1 MIDSIMNGSIS
12 SDLMLWILAA
22 VIGLAV
28 LAFTFALAGEEPGAK
43 RLERVRSRSSGQGSE
58 EQVQEVIL
66 RLDQKRNKGLDSM
79 VRNLLPRP
87 DLLRLRLLRTG
98 WSLSL
103 GSYAVMCGVT
113 GLIFIGLFV
122 YLDLM
127 LAISIPAAIV
137 LALLLPHL
145 VVSYACHRRA
155 KKFTALFPDAIGLM
169 VRGIKSGLPITE
181 TFVVVA
187 QEISDPVGMEF
198 RRVSDQIRLGQQME
212 QALWDA
218 AKRVDTAEIKFL
230 VVSLSVQKETG
241 GNLAETLENLEIVL
255 RRRRQMKLKVRAMA
269 SEARASAAIIGSLPF
284 ITMAILSGINRPYIS
299 RLFETDLGN
308 KMLVGAAFAM
318 SAGIYIMQKMAKF
331 EI

>member
-1 MIDSIMNGSIS
+1 MIDSIINGSID
-12 SDLMLWILAA
+12 SDVLLWILAA
-22 VIGLAV
+22 VLGLTV
-28 LAFTFALAGEEPGAK
+28 LSLAFAFGGDEPGAK
-43 RLERVRSRSSGQGSE
+43 RVQRVRSRARGQSSE
-58 EQVQEVIL
+58 EDVQEVIL
-66 RLDQKRNKGLDSM
+66 RLDQKRNTGLDSM

-98 WSLSL
+98 WSMSL
-103 GSYAVMCGVT
+103 GTYAMMCGVSA
-113 GLIFIGLFV
+113 LFFIGLFI
-122 YLDLM
+122 YLQLM
-127 LAISIPAAIV
+127 LALAIPGAIIFG
-137 LALLLPHL
+137 LLLPHFI
-145 VVSYACHRRA
+145 VGYACRRRA

-169 VRGIKSGLPITE
+169 VRGIKSGLPIAE
-181 TFVVVA
+181 TFVVVG
-187 QEISDPVGMEF
+187 QEIGEPVGTEF
-198 RRVSDQIRLGQQME
+198 RRVSDQIRLGQQMD

-241 GNLAETLENLEIVL
+241 GNLAETLENLETVL

-284 ITMAILSGINRPYIS
+284 ITMAILLGINRPYIS

-308 KMLVGAAFAM
+308 KMLAGAAFAM
-318 SAGIYIMQKMAKF
+318 SAGIFVMQKMAKF

>member
-1 MIDSIMNGSIS
+1 MIDSIINGSI
-12 SDLMLWILAA
+12 DNDVLLWVLAG
-22 VIGLAV
+22 VLGLAV
-28 LAFTFALAGEEPGAK
+28 LSIAFALGGDESGTK
-43 RLERVRSRSSGQGSE
+43 RVERVRTRARGQGGE
-58 EQVQEVIL
+58 DQVQEVIL
-66 RLDQKRNKGLDSM
+66 RLDQKRNTGLDSM

-103 GSYAVMCGVT
+103 GTYALMCGISA
-113 GLIFIGLFV
+113 LFFLGLFV
-122 YLDLM
+122 YLELM
-127 LAISIPAAIV
+127 LALAIPAAII
-137 LALLLPHL
+137 LGLLLPHL
-145 VVSYACHRRA
+145 VVNFACHRRA

-169 VRGIKSGLPITE
+169 VRGIKSGLPIAE
-181 TFVVVA
+181 TFVVVG
-187 QEISDPVGMEF
+187 QEIAEPVGTEF
-198 RRVSDQIRLGQQME
+198 RRVSDQIRLGQQMD

-218 AKRVDTAEIKFL
+218 AKRVDTQEIKFL

-241 GNLAETLENLEIVL
+241 GNLAETLENLETVL

-284 ITMAILSGINRPYIS
+284 ITLAILSGINRPYIA

-308 KMLVGAAFAM
+308 KMLAGAAFAM
-318 SAGIYIMQKMAKF
+318 TAGVYVMQKMAKF

>member
-1 MIDSIMNGSIS
+1 MIDSLVNGSI
-12 SDLMLWILAA
+12 DTDVLLWILAA
-22 VIGLAV
+22 VLGLTV
-28 LAFTFALAGEEPGAK
+28 LSLAFAFGGEERGAK
-43 RLERVRSRSSGQGSE
+43 RVERVRSRARGQGGD

-66 RLDQKRNKGLDSM
+66 RLDQKRNSGLDSV
-79 VRNLLPRP
+79 VRNMLPRP
-87 DLLRLRLLRTG
+87 DLLRLRILRAG
-98 WSLSL
+98 WSMGL
-103 GSYAVMCGVT
+103 GTYALICAITALMFT
-113 GLIFIGLFV
+113 GLFL
-122 YLDLM
+122 YLDLI
-127 LAISIPAAIV
+127 LAIGAPAAII
-137 LALLLPHL
+137 LGLMLPHL
-145 VVSYACHRRA
+145 AVSYACHRRA

-169 VRGIKSGLPITE
+169 VRGIKSGLPIAE

-187 QEISDPVGMEF
+187 QEVLDPVGTEF
-198 RRVSDQIRLGQQME
+198 RRVSDQIRLGQQMD

-241 GNLAETLENLEIVL
+241 GNLAETLENLETVL

-284 ITMAILSGINRPYIS
+284 ITMAILLGINRPYIM
-299 RLFETDLGN
+299 RLFETELGN
-308 KMLVGAAFAM
+308 KMLIGAACAM

>member
-1 MIDSIMNGSIS
+1 MIDSIMNGSI
-12 SDLMLWILAA
+12 DNDVLLWILAG
-22 VIGLAV
+22 VLGLAV
-28 LAFTFALAGEEPGAK
+28 LSLAFAFAGDEPGAQ
-43 RLERVRSRSSGQGSE
+43 RVERVRSRARGQGSE

-66 RLDQKRNKGLDSM
+66 RLDQKRNTGLDSM

-103 GSYAVMCGVT
+103 GTYAMMCGISTLFFAGV
-113 GLIFIGLFV
+113 LI
-122 YLDLM
+122 YLELM
-127 LAISIPAAIV
+127 LALAIPAALI
-137 LALLLPHL
+137 LGLWLPHL
-145 VVSYACHRRA
+145 VVGYACHRRA

-169 VRGIKSGLPITE
+169 VRGIKSGLPIAE
-181 TFVVVA
+181 TFVVVG
-187 QEISDPVGMEF
+187 QEIADPVGTEF
-198 RRVSDQIRLGQQME
+198 RRVSDQIRLGQQMD

-241 GNLAETLENLEIVL
+241 GNLAETLENLETVL

-284 ITMAILSGINRPYIS
+284 ITMAILSGINRPYIA

-308 KMLVGAAFAM
+308 KMLVGAACAM
-318 SAGIYIMQKMAKF
+318 SAGIYVMQKMAKF

>member
-1 MIDSIMNGSIS
+1 MIDNILNGSID
-12 SDLMLWILAA
+12 SDLLLWVVAGA
-22 VIGLAV
+22 IGLAV
-28 LAFTFALAGEEPGAK
+28 LAMAFALGGEEAGAK
-43 RLERVRSRSSGQGSE
+43 RLARVRSRARGQGSE

-87 DLLRLRLLRTG
+87 DLLRLRLLKTG
-98 WSLSL
+98 LSRSL
-103 GSYAVMCGVT
+103 GTYALMCGVAAVFF
-113 GLIFIGLFV
+113 LGLFV
-122 YLDLM
+122 YLELM
-127 LAISIPAAIV
+127 LALAVPAAII
-137 LALLLPHL
+137 LGLLLPHL
-145 VVSYACHRRA
+145 LVAYACHRRA

-169 VRGIKSGLPITE
+169 VRGIKSGLPIAE
-181 TFVVVA
+181 TFVVVG
-187 QEISDPVGMEF
+187 QELADPVGMEF
-198 RRVSDQIRLGQQME
+198 RRVSDQIRLGQQMD

-230 VVSLSVQKETG
+230 VVSLSVQRETG
-241 GNLAETLENLEIVL
+241 GNLAETLENLETVL

-284 ITMAILSGINRPYIS
+284 ITMAILSAINRPYIA

-308 KMLVGAAFAM
+308 KMLAGAAFAM
-318 SAGIYIMQKMAKF
+318 SAGIFVMQKMAKF

>member
-1 MIDSIMNGSIS
+1 MMDSIVNGSID
-12 SDLMLWILAA
+12 SDVLLWVLAA
-22 VIGLAV
+22 VLGLTV
-28 LAFTFALAGEEPGAK
+28 LSLAFAFAGDEPGAK
-43 RLERVRSRSSGQGSE
+43 RVKRVRARARGQDAD

-66 RLDQKRNKGLDSM
+66 RLDQKRNSGLDSM

-87 DLLRLRLLRTG
+87 DLLRLRILRAG
-98 WSLSL
+98 WSMGL
-103 GSYAVMCGVT
+103 GTYAMMCGLT
-113 GLIFIGLFV
+113 ALFFLGV
-122 YLDLM
+122 FLYLELM
-127 LAISIPAAIV
+127 LAIAAPAAVIIG
-137 LALLLPHL
+137 LMLPHL
-145 VVSYACHRRA
+145 AVSYACYRRA

-169 VRGIKSGLPITE
+169 VRGIKSGLPIAE

-187 QEISDPVGMEF
+187 QEVPDPVGLEF
-198 RRVSDQIRLGQQME
+198 RRVSDQIRLGQQMD
-212 QALWDA
+212 QALWDC

-230 VVSLSVQKETG
+230 VVSLSVQRETG
-241 GNLAETLENLEIVL
+241 GNLAETLENLETVL

-284 ITMAILSGINRPYIS
+284 ITAAILSGINRPYIM
-299 RLFETDLGN
+299 RLVETDLGN